1 MYSIFI
7 AMTPERES
15 RLTNVLL
22 KRQFDVTVVLENVWD
37 PHNVAAVLRSC
48 DAVGIQEVYIISP
61 REKKESKIGRR
72 ASGSASKWLTIH
84 HFREV
89 EECFEILR
97 QRYMKIYSTKLG
109 KDALSLYRMDLT
121 ESIALVFGNEKEG
134 VSAAAAALSD
144 GNFIIPQVGMIQ
156 SLNISVACAVTV
168 YECYRQRSLKGFY
181 DSPDRTDTTDK
192 LLIKWLEQ

>member
-1 MYSIFI
+1 
-7 AMTPERES
+7 MTPERES

-97 QRYMKIYSTKLG
+97 QRYKKIYSTKLG

-134 VSAAAAALSD
+134 VSASAAALSD

-181 DSPDRTDTTDK
+181 DSPGRKDNTDE

>member
-7 AMTPERES
+7 TMTPERES

-97 QRYMKIYSTKLG
+97 QRYKKIYSTKLG

-134 VSAAAAALSD
+134 VSASAAALSD
-144 GNFIIPQVGMIQ
+144 GNFI
-156 SLNISVACAVTV
+156 
-168 YECYRQRSLKGFY
+168 
-181 DSPDRTDTTDK
+181 
-192 LLIKWLEQ
+192 